1 MKKFNLVLGLAL
13 PFMFLSSV
21 NASSHK
27 LTVKI
32 NPINNQAKTITGKT
46 TKGTNIT
53 LYEGQKTIAKKKSN
67 GNFSMKVTKPLNFKN
82 KYQLLATKKGYTSKK
97 ISLKIIVKK
106 INYDAKIKQINAK
119 ITAIKNQI
127 KPLNQQAQ
135 AMEPVVNAL
144 ENNDPTSSDYQNAL
158 QQANGNAEAYK
169 NQYNNLKAQIKTDSS
184 PLGPLYDQRQT
195 YIYKSMQQLLKY

>member
-1 MKKFNLVLGLAL
+1 
-13 PFMFLSSV
+13 MFLSSV

-32 NPINNQAKTITGKT
+32 NPINNQAKIITGKT

-53 LYEGQKTIAKKKSN
+53 LYEGQKTIAKKKSS
-67 GNFSMKVTKPLNFKN
+67 GNFSIKVTKPLNFKN
-82 KYQLLATKKGYTSKK
+82 KYQLLVTQKGYTSKK
-97 ISLKIIVKK
+97 IRLKVIVKK